1 MQRREHH
8 ASYIV
13 TSLVLEVK
21 STSARCMRVAQIVIT
36 IQEGGWNIW
45 VEEKV
50 RNHLPMTTITYDVE
64 GV

>member
-1 MQRREHH
+1 
-8 ASYIV
+8 
-13 TSLVLEVK
+13 
-21 STSARCMRVAQIVIT
+21 MRVAQIVIT

-64 GV
+64 GA